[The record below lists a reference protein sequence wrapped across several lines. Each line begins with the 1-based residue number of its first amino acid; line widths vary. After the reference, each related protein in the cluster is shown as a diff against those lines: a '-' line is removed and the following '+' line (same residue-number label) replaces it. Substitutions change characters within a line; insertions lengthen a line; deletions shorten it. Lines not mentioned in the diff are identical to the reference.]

1 MPLDSMTS
9 PTHPILG
16 AAVAIAER
24 LQAVADVEPLFMT
37 TAEKAAALVQLQGDE
52 AALLELKLRVLAAA
66 DDVADLHGARSAAG
80 WLAHESH
87 APTGVLVGEEQ
98 LGTALAHHD
107 QLRAALRDG
116 HANVAQA
123 RGVVAALAA
132 LPSSL
137 PADLRVRAEAVMVGH
152 CAEFAPRDLKRLG
165 SRLLEVLAPEI
176 ADAEEERRLR
186 TEEEQARALARLQFT
201 PSGDGVTRISASV
214 PDSVAAMFKAQLHA
228 FTSPRR
234 AHLDRTR
241 AHGELA
247 TEDPATGRRIPHA
260 QLLGL
265 AFCALVEHVP
275 VDALPIHGNTTVSV
289 VAMIDYD
296 KLLAGLGGGTLSS
309 GEPISAG
316 EARRMACQAGILP
329 AVLGSR
335 GEVLD
340 LGRRQRLFTS
350 AQRKALAI
358 RDRRCRAE
366 GCDTPAAW
374 TEAHHR
380 DPWSRG
386 GRTDLSDGVLLCS
399 RHHHLVH
406 QTDRYDRHWLPT
418 GDVRFHRRS

>member
-1 MPLDSMTS
+1 MPLDSTTS

-37 TAEKAAALVQLQGDE
+37 AAEKASALVQLQGDE
-52 AALLELKLRVLAAA
+52 AALVELKLRVLAAA
-66 DDVADLHGARSAAG
+66 DDVADLHGARSAAA

-98 LGTALAHHD
+98 LATALTHHD

-123 RGVVAALAA
+123 RVVVAALAA

-137 PADLRVRAEAVMVGH
+137 AADLRVRAEAVMVGH

-165 SRLLEVLAPEI
+165 SRLLEVLAPDI

-186 TEEEQARALARLQFT
+186 AEEEQSRALTRLQFT
-201 PSGDGVTRISASV
+201 PSGDGVTRISATV

-234 AHLDRTR
+234 AHLDPTR
-241 AHGELA
+241 GHEELA
-247 TEDPATGRRIPHA
+247 TEDPATGRRIPHG

-275 VDALPIHGNTTVSV
+275 VDALPTHGNTTVSV
-289 VAMIDYD
+289 VATIDYD
-296 KLLAGLGGGTLSS
+296 KLLASLGGGTLSS
-309 GEPISAG
+309 GEAISAG
-316 EARRMACQAGILP
+316 EARRMACRAGILP

-340 LGRRQRLFTS
+340 LGRRQRLFTP

-386 GRTDLSDGVLLCS
+386 GRTDLADGVLLCS

-406 QTDRYDRHWLPT
+406 QTDRYDHHWLPT